1 MAALIIVL
9 IAVFLSII
17 IIAIAAFVYLYFCM
31 IKMFKRVMDDTLKGM
46 EEDKKMFESIEKRK
60 REFEGLD
67 KWRR

>member
-9 IAVFLSII
+9 IAVFLVVISI
-17 IIAIAAFVYLYFCM
+17 AVAVFVYLYFCM

-67 KWRR
+67 K